1 MARDKGYG
9 SGKPLSATQ
18 SRNRQRVASK
28 RFSKGKKNPEFNLVS
43 KAGEVADFIVSGPK
57 ETRGK
62 YAELGVSGNKL
73 ASVAKALFSA
83 GKVEA
88 GNIVRA
94 RVNAKNIGKANPFR
108 ESVSYGRQ
116 DSLLRQAIGKR
127 MYSEEVF
134 PRGGGSPRSANTNV
148 ASARLQKVADTITKR
163 HYSDVAKKGVG
174 HDVAV
179 GMNRAKVLRNL
190 KAKRGIQINKPR

>member
-1 MARDKGYG
+1 MGVDKSYG
-9 SGKPLSATQ
+9 SGKPRSAAN
-18 SRNRQRVASK
+18 SRARQRVAAK

-43 KAGEVADFIVSGPK
+43 KAGEFVDFAFNGPK

-62 YAELGVSGNKL
+62 YAELGVSSNKL
-73 ASVAKALFSA
+73 ASVAKALFNA

-116 DSLLRQAIGKR
+116 DSLLRQAKVKR

-134 PRGGGSPRSANTNV
+134 PRGGNSPRAVNTVKTGAQALNQRKSIL
-148 ASARLQKVADTITKR
+148 ASKR
-163 HYSDVAKKGVG
+163 QSDKWLKNAK
-174 HDVAV
+174 
-179 GMNRAKVLRNL
+179 
-190 KAKRGIQINKPR
+190 

>member
-1 MARDKGYG
+1 MAQDKSYG
-9 SGKPLSATQ
+9 SGKPVSAND
-18 SRNRQRVASK
+18 SRSRARVAAG
-28 RFSKGKKNPEFNLVS
+28 RMTKGKKRAVDNLVS
-43 KAGEVADFIVSGPK
+43 KAGGFADFIVNGPK

-62 YAELGVSGNKL
+62 YAELGVSSLKL

-116 DSLLRQAIGKR
+116 DSLLRQAKVKR
-127 MYSEEVF
+127 MYSTELF
-134 PRGGGSPRSANTNV
+134 PKTTRAVKTGAQALNERKSKL
-148 ASARLQKVADTITKR
+148 ASKR
-163 HYSDVAKKGVG
+163 QSDNWLKG
-174 HDVAV
+174 
-179 GMNRAKVLRNL
+179 K
-190 KAKRGIQINKPR
+190 